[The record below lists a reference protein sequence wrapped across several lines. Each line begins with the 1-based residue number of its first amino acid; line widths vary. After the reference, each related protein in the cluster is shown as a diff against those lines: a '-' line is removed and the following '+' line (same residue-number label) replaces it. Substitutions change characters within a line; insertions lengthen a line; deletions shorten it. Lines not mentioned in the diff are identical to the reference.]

1 MSKIKGG
8 VELPYEIA
16 DKITL
21 ASMQDHRKMLK
32 KQLNDHAK
40 KGTWMHESDVAMNTK
55 LVNCFDELIKYYG
68 G

>member
-1 MSKIKGG
+1 MSKTKGI
-8 VELPYEIA
+8 EIPGEVA
-16 DKITL
+16 DRITL
-21 ASMQDHRKMLK
+21 ASMQDHRKILK

-55 LVNCFDELIKYYG
+55 LVMCFDELIKYYG